1 MRVTQSMMMGTFLK
15 NLNNNLAKM
24 SDLQMQNATNRR
36 MLRLS
41 DDPVALLSA
50 LQVRERIS
58 SITQYSKNID
68 QAGLWLNQAESSLK
82 EINAIAVNAYEAVV
96 QGATETMSQEDRD
109 ILASKIVQ
117 MRDQLLNAC
126 NSKMNSQYVF
136 GGYNTTTQPFTVD
149 AAGNI
154 LYNGVDMVT
163 GDPAD
168 LAALQD
174 DQMQFEMASGGLYM
188 NVSFTGVDILGTGT
202 DNLYYILDSLYNDL
216 MGGAPVTDI
225 SAYSDVLLGKQS
237 EIMGRVADIGARTN
251 RLTLLQTRYEDD
263 LVSYKAA
270 KSKIEDADLAE
281 VVMKYSMAEAV
292 YTASLNAGA
301 GIIQHTLLDYL

>member
-1 MRVTQSMMMGTFLK
+1 MRITQSMMMGTFLK

-36 MLRLS
+36 LLRLS

-58 SITQYSKNID
+58 SVTQYSKNID

-82 EINAIAVNAYEAVV
+82 EVNTIIVNAYEAIV
-96 QGATETMSQEDRD
+96 QGATDTMSQEDRN
-109 ILASKIVQ
+109 ILAAEIVQ
-117 MRDQLLNAC
+117 MRDQLLNVS
-126 NSKMNSQYVF
+126 NSRMNSQYIF
-136 GGYNTTTQPFTVD
+136 GGFNTTTPPFTVD
-149 AAGNI
+149 AGGNI

-168 LAALQD
+168 LAALQA
-174 DQMQFEMASGGLYM
+174 DQMQFEVASGGLYM
-188 NVSFTGVDILGTGT
+188 NVSYTGVEVLGTGT
-202 DNLYYILDSLYNDL
+202 DNLYHILDSLYNDL
-216 MGGAPVTDI
+216 TSGAPVADI
-225 SAYSDVLLGKQS
+225 SAYSDVLLEKQS
-237 EIMGRVADIGARTN
+237 EVLGKVADIGARTN

-263 LVSYKAA
+263 LVSYRAA
-270 KSKIEDADLAE
+270 QSKIEDADLAE
-281 VVMKYSMAEAV
+281 VVMNYKMAEAV